1 MERVHPVRAAV
12 VAAVLAGVVVAVV
25 YTVRRVPDG
34 LVGLL
39 GGPTG
44 LDRTGGLS
52 VKYTSPTGETRLIEL
67 PGVAEEMAHDV
78 VAALTSGLE
87 MREAEELP
95 WVNDVARHGP
105 PAGTELDADYGRDES
120 GGEHRTAFLRARTRA
135 DLERAVAGSPWAR
148 RIGYEQVDDAP
159 PYWRTY
165 LLAPEVVI
173 DGSMIASALRSYDPN
188 TNRPIVLLDLTRAGA
203 ERFCDATARLVGHK
217 LAIMLGDRVRSAP
230 IIMSRI
236 CGGRTSI
243 TTGGGD
249 AQHQEREADMIRE
262 VLVRGTLPAGG
273 TVDAPRWQPAGDATT
288 QEWAGRGLLGLAAG
302 LVLGALVWLVVRAVR
317 PVRGAIFGGSGPFPV
332 RRLVVTLLVPIAIF
346 LGSYVVLPGINE
358 EELEPL
364 VGMVGPRGV
373 DFSVLMLGITPLLSG
388 FVLVELV
395 ALLFPNLR
403 HDPRRRLR
411 LGRAAAG
418 VGIALALLQ
427 GYFMCHYIEAL
438 SRGSAEIVSDPGL
451 HFRLVGTLTLVAGT
465 LLLAGLAGVVS
476 THGLGNG
483 YGAVL
488 VAGGLLHLAHRH
500 TVVGVV
506 AFAAIAIA
514 TAGALRWR
522 IGEARL
528 RVPSCGLVPLSDAGG
543 FAFAILALGKLG
555 LDGVL
560 FEPTGWLRDL
570 RANHWVVL
578 ALVLAFVPV
587 WSWLL
592 ARPALVERVALQAG
606 APRPTRAMWL
616 RATLV
621 SLLLLG
627 AVAAV
632 DLAVATNAVLA
643 MITGAVALD
652 IYADARAHRAKLAP
666 AGVLHQIQRAGVI
679 EHVLAAAD
687 IPCHIHASHLRTLF
701 AFFGPWAPAIVL
713 VPEEHAARARELI
726 ADATRPATATLPP
739 ARLVDGDRRGTEA
752 PG

>member
-1 MERVHPVRAAV
+1 MERVQPVRAAV
-12 VAAVLAGVVVAVV
+12 VAAVLGAVVVAAV
-25 YTVRRVPDG
+25 YTARTVPDAV
-34 LVGLL
+34 VGLL

-78 VAALTSGLE
+78 VAALTSGLQL
-87 MREAEELP
+87 REALELP
-95 WVNDVARHGP
+95 WAGEIARRGLP
-105 PAGTELDADYGRDES
+105 DGVELDIDYWRDEN
-120 GGEHRTAFLRARTRA
+120 GHTYKVPYLHAPTRGQ
-135 DLERAVAGSPWAR
+135 LERAVAGSPDASG
-148 RIGYEQVDDAP
+148 IAYEQLDDGR
-159 PYWRTY
+159 WRTY
-165 LLAPEVVI
+165 LLAPEVAI

-188 TNRPIVLLDLTRAGA
+188 TYRPIVLLDLTRAGA

-217 LAIMLGDRVRSAP
+217 LAIVLGDRVRSAP
-230 IIMSRI
+230 VIMGRI
-236 CGGRTSI
+236 CGGRVAI
-243 TTGGGD
+243 NTGGGD
-249 AQHQEREADMIRE
+249 AQHREREADMIRE
-262 VLVRGTLPAGG
+262 VLVRGTVPAGG

-288 QEWAGRGLLGLAAG
+288 REWAGRGLLGLAAG
-302 LVLGALVWLVVRAVR
+302 LALGALVWLVVRVAR
-317 PVRGAIFGGSGPFPV
+317 PVRGAMFAGGGPFPV
-332 RRLVVTLLVPIAIF
+332 RRLAVTLLVPVAVF
-346 LGSYVVLPGINE
+346 FGAYVVLPGINE
-358 EELEPL
+358 EELAPL
-364 VGMVGPRGV
+364 VGVVGPRGV

-388 FVLVELV
+388 FVLVEVV
-395 ALLFPNLR
+395 ALAFRNLR
-403 HDPRRRLR
+403 HDPRRRLV

-418 VGIALALLQ
+418 AGIVLALLQ
-427 GYFMCHYIEAL
+427 GYFLSHYIESL
-438 SRGSAEIVSDPGL
+438 SRGGAEIVLDPGL
-451 HFRLVGTLTLVAGT
+451 HFRLVATLSLVAGT

-483 YGAVL
+483 YGAVM
-488 VAGGLLHLAHRH
+488 VAGGLIHLAHRH
-500 TVVGVV
+500 TLPGVV

-528 RVPSCGLVPLSDAGG
+528 RVPSCALVPLSDAGG
-543 FAFAILALGKLG
+543 FAFAVLALGKLG

-592 ARPALVERVALQAG
+592 ARPALVERVAMQAG

-621 SLLLLG
+621 SLLVLG

-632 DLAVATNAVLA
+632 DLAVATSAVLA

-666 AGVLHQIQRAGVI
+666 AGVLHQIQRAGAI
-679 EHVLAAAD
+679 EQLLAGAD

-713 VPEEHAARARELI
+713 VPEEHAQRARELI
-726 ADATRPATATLPP
+726 AEATRPPTATLPP
-739 ARLVDGDRRGTEA
+739 ARLERRSA
-752 PG
+752 KSDPMS